1 MTGNSFDYTLIF
13 IILLLAFF
21 TALMGY
27 QHAIIKMDGQRTEQA
42 KKVII
47 GFIEEILFFLPGST
61 EIAKVKKMRNLPD
74 YKDISMEYLNYII
87 GIYNICGIYCY
98 ELNLTP
104 AEIKE
109 NFGNYIAIL
118 TEDEILLNEINREP
132 GFYKGAEYLLEVYR

>member
-1 MTGNSFDYTLIF
+1 MTGNSFDCTLIF

-27 QHAIIKMDGQRTEQA
+27 QHAIIKMDRQRTKQD

-47 GFIEEILFFLPGST
+47 GLIEEILFFLPRSA
-61 EIAKVKKMRNLPD
+61 EIAKMEKMRNLPD
-74 YKDISMEYLNYII
+74 YKDISMEYFNYII
-87 GIYNICGIYCY
+87 GIYNICGIYCR

-109 NFGNYIAIL
+109 NFSNYIAIL
-118 TEDEILLNEINREP
+118 ADDEILFNEINRAP
-132 GFYKGAEYLLEVYR
+132 GFYEGAEYLLEIYR